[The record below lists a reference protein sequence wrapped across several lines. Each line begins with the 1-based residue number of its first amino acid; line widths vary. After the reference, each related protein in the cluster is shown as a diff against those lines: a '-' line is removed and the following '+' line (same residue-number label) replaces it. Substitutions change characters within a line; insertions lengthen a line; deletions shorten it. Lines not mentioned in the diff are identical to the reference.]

1 MSGRKATDLEDVAG
15 RNRSSWRQRCAS
27 SIAELQSQ
35 LERIEKK
42 RGGLSSGDK
51 AIADMARKHLGAAR
65 EAVVRSRG
73 LRAVWMGSAVD
84 RAWPN
89 VHKAE
94 EAVLRLAPVDE
105 LCWWGAT
112 VLAKAEQHLGK
123 SDPRRVLLAKHLE
136 ANGNRLDKDFRDL
149 AVRTL
154 QAANECADSERA
166 KVRTFRNFVLAS
178 ALALGTLAALA
189 FVWGV
194 VSPQTLSEKMCFYP
208 NTVRTC
214 PAGSGP
220 SYSPSGSDVLLVEFI
235 GMCAAALA
243 GAVSLRNIQG
253 TSTPYMVPMAL
264 MLLRLPAGAVSAF
277 IGILLIRGR
286 FIPGLT
292 DLDSSTQILAWAA
305 FFGIAQESITRLID
319 QQGNKV
325 LENVRGS
332 MRGFEAEPEAGGVE
346 K

>member
-1 MSGRKATDLEDVAG
+1 MSGRKPKVLEDVAG

-35 LERIEKK
+35 LDRIDKNS
-42 RGGLSSGDK
+42 GGLPSGDK

-65 EAVVRSRG
+65 EAVEESRG
-73 LRAVWMGSAVD
+73 LGAVWMGSAVD

-89 VHKAE
+89 IHKAE
-94 EAVLRLAPVDE
+94 EAVLRLSPEDE

-112 VLAKAEQHLGK
+112 VLAKAEQHLGE
-123 SDPRRVLLAKHLE
+123 SDPRRALLAEHLE
-136 ANGNRLDKDFRDL
+136 NNDHRLHKDFKDL

-154 QAANECADSERA
+154 QAANECADAERA
-166 KVRTFRNFVLAS
+166 KVRTFRNFLLASVLA
-178 ALALGTLAALA
+178 LATLAMLA
-189 FVWGV
+189 FVWGL
-194 VSPQTLSEKMCFYP
+194 VSPETIAEKMCFYP
-208 NTVRTC
+208 NSIRTC
-214 PAGSGP
+214 PAGSGTAYVP
-220 SYSPSGSDVLLVEFI
+220 SANDVLLVEFV

-243 GAVSLRNIQG
+243 GAISLRNIQG

-264 MLLRLPAGAVSAF
+264 MLLRLPAGALSAF
-277 IGILLIRGR
+277 IGILLIRGG

-292 DLDSSTQILAWAA
+292 NLDSGTQILAWAA

-319 QQGNKV
+319 QQGNRV
-325 LENVRGS
+325 LENVRSS
-332 MRGFEAEPEAGGVE
+332 MRGFDAEPEAGRAE